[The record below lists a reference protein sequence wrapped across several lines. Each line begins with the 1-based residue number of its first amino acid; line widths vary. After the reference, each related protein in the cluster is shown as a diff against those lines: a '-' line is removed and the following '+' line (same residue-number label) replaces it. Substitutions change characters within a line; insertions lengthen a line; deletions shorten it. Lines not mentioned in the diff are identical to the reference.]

1 MPRKPGWKRS
11 EATARRWEHKLD
23 LSRRGVDQLASS
35 GLAVQVPRHEQCPEP
50 TTRLGLGSRHSVK
63 KQNWPTSSYVDK
75 PCKWVVPPV
84 FPDKKREPD
93 VVCLLAPCNNITAS
107 KTVTEAASEFARLLD
122 VVCSRWQEVCVLD
135 FPPRLTVEVE
145 LQQALR
151 EEYRRVAARREIR
164 YFPVAEHFRMDKLRL
179 WCWDGV
185 HLSDNHGMGVYA
197 KLLQQACYQQLEGKV
212 PTVVVPPSP
221 SKPYTWRY
229 KPRVVVAGP
238 EPSPRPPPPEW
249 TVIGQGRERNQPR
262 ASTHTQRFPRG
273 PRLVQPVRNAP
284 ILPLSPTM
292 FSEANMLKVEKVYP
306 SCLDST
312 SSTEETPPP
321 RSRKPAARQR
331 RHRRP
336 RVARAAAGEVT
347 HSSLLT
353 EQPGIEKQTV
363 RHRNNNSGLLGVSPD

>member
-23 LSRRGVDQLASS
+23 LSRRGVDQLAFS

-50 TTRLGLGSRHSVK
+50 TTRLGSGSRHSVK

-84 FPDKKREPD
+84 FPDKKFAFVLGNSHLRAIVDGFVPMPEDGFSFGFCSIPGGSARDICKELSSQMACEDPPLQREPD

-164 YFPVAEHFRMDKLRL
+164 YFPVAEHFRMDKLWL

-249 TVIGQGRERNQPR
+249 TVIGQGRELEEGGGEQEAEVTLNEQL
-262 ASTHTQRFPRG
+262 F
-273 PRLVQPVRNAP
+273 
-284 ILPLSPTM
+284 LPLCIMDVQNTG
-292 FSEANMLKVEKVYP
+292 EMLKNWTLFP
-306 SCLDST
+306 DNF
-312 SSTEETPPP
+312 
-321 RSRKPAARQR
+321 
-331 RHRRP
+331 
-336 RVARAAAGEVT
+336 
-347 HSSLLT
+347 HSDL
-353 EQPGIEKQTV
+353 
-363 RHRNNNSGLLGVSPD
+363 